1 MQNLA
6 NLTLAAVCYC
16 DQADRTLKTWMESS
30 SLCVNEL
37 QLLLDRLPKE
47 HQCTIRQEDYS
58 LIPTELRP
66 EEYTPEKMP
75 PAIETE
81 EVLEAHASLNR
92 LYPPF
97 YPEESKGVLKY
108 KRPRSS
114 E

>member
-6 NLTLAAVCYC
+6 NLTLAAMCYH
-16 DQADRTLKTWMESS
+16 DQADRTLKNWMESD
-30 SLCVNEL
+30 SLRVDEL
-37 QLLLDRLPKE
+37 QELLDRLTKE
-47 HQCTIRQEDYS
+47 HQRTIRQEDYS

-75 PAIETE
+75 PAIEIE

-97 YPEESKGVLKY
+97 YPEESNGVLKY
-108 KRPRSS
+108 KRTRSS

>member
-1 MQNLA
+1 
-6 NLTLAAVCYC
+6 
-16 DQADRTLKTWMESS
+16 MESN
-30 SLCVNEL
+30 SLRVDEL
-37 QLLLDRLPKE
+37 QELLDRLLEE
-47 HQCTIRQEDYS
+47 HQRAIRKEDYS

-75 PAIETE
+75 PAIEIE